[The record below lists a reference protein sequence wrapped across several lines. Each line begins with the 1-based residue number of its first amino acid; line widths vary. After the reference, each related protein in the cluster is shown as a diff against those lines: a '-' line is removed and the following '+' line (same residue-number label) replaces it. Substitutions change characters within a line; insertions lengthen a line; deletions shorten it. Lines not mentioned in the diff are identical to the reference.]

1 MEREFLASLLTLFAD
16 ETNGFDLPESLSA
29 DTKVG
34 EDLANGDERRRQNG
48 GRLGSIIEYR
58 RHDSRWRAR
67 G

>member
-1 MEREFLASLLTLFAD
+1 
-16 ETNGFDLPESLSA
+16 
-29 DTKVG
+29 
-34 EDLANGDERRRQNG
+34 LANGDERRRQNG